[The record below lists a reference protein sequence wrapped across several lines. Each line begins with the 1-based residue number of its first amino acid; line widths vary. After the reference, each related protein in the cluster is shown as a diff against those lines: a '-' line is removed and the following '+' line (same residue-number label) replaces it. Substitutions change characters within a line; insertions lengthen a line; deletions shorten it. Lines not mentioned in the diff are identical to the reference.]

1 MGVNNRP
8 EHRGKLIIFSAPSG
22 AGKTTIVRYLLGS
35 GLNLEFSV
43 SAASRNIR
51 PGEIHGKDYY
61 FLNPD
66 EFREKINNNEFLEWE
81 EVYPD
86 HFYGTLK
93 SEVDRIIEAKRNVIF
108 DVDVKGGMNI
118 KKNYGDQALS
128 VFVMPPGL
136 DILEA
141 RLRGRSTE
149 SEESLQKRLGK
160 AEYEMGSA
168 GQFDMILVND
178 DLEEAC
184 KEANRAVK
192 IFLEKA

>member
-1 MGVNNRP
+1 MEVNNRP
-8 EHRGKLIIFSAPSG
+8 EQRGKLIIFSAPSG
-22 AGKTTIVRYLLGS
+22 AGKTTIVRYLLDS

-43 SAASRNIR
+43 SAASRKIR
-51 PGEIHGKDYY
+51 HGEVHGKDYY
-61 FLNPD
+61 FTNPD

-86 HFYGTLK
+86 HLYGTLK
-93 SEVDRIIEAKRNVIF
+93 SEVDRITTAGRNVIF

-118 KKNYGDQALS
+118 KKIYGDQALS
-128 VFVMPPGL
+128 VFVMPPGF

-149 SEESLQKRLGK
+149 SEESLRKRLDK
-160 AEYEMGSA
+160 AEFEMGFA

-178 DLEEAC
+178 ELDAAC
-184 KEANRAVK
+184 KEAEFAVK
-192 IFLEKA
+192 NFLNKN